1 MKGFSGGM
9 AGLIKQANQMQ
20 AKIKKTQE
28 ELAARTFEGTSGGG
42 SVKIVVNGDHFIQ
55 QVTIDPEIM
64 KSSDAELLQD
74 MVRAATNEAIKTA
87 KEVASEEM
95 QKVTGGMGIPG
106 LF

>member
-1 MKGFSGGM
+1 
-9 AGLIKQANQMQ
+9 
-20 AKIKKTQE
+20 
-28 ELAARTFEGTSGGG
+28 
-42 SVKIVVNGDHFIQ
+42 VKIVVNGDHFIQ